1 MAKEDTISPLVAR
14 ALRHR
19 AHQRG
24 IAIRP
29 SRIIQIYPALPN
41 GGDYSINRFEIR
53 ILKRYAL
60 SMPNPIDMIDNVLTA
75 VAAYDMI
82 AVHEHAQRITRV
94 KSEIMKMSAYLE
106 RTLSHEMYVDF
117 VHSLNHKKEP

>member
-1 MAKEDTISPLVAR
+1 MAKEDMSPLVAR

-29 SRIIQIYPALPN
+29 SRIIKIYPSLPG

-60 SMPNPIDMIDNVLTA
+60 SMPNPINMIDHVLTA

-82 AVHEHAQRITRV
+82 AVHEQAQRITRV
-94 KSEIMKMSAYLE
+94 KSQIMQQSAYLE
-106 RTLSHEMYVDF
+106 RALSHKAYADF
-117 VHSLNHKKEP
+117 IHSLNHREP